1 MSLRPPPAKS
11 PSRRRAIFAVL
22 VLVSGVAGAADRA
35 FLASNSTGSPL
46 GRWVNVGTKNLT
58 IHGTAYTVPC
68 DSSSTGIAW
77 SPHGV
82 SIGTALDF
90 NYGTNDLVWT
100 SITGSN
106 ADTTAAD
113 AQNVAPCGASAGK
126 KCIGVATYDVSSN
139 TLSRYFHPTFDET
152 GATNPDVLGYGVR
165 AVAINKAGGADSPA
179 GSIKSWNTSG
189 SGTAESMASGH
200 TSQLEWVDGRYFV
213 ATAPDK
219 SSCASNSPELQL
231 WDATLTTGTKQ
242 ASIVMPNGT
251 DKPEGVDVVA
261 INSGNRGSCGANADY
276 AVYVSDFCN
285 DNLYVYALDLNG
297 ASSTFT
303 LKRTVNL
310 NTGSSFAGACQPS
323 AVRYYGLSQK
333 AFVVCQIRETI
344 QRIDAADLCAPDT
357 SFESEA
363 DLMFAGST
371 STASCG
377 GTPSISG
384 CSADSNVDCSPH
396 DIDIDND
403 IATGWLFVNLTGANQ
418 SVAVR
423 RSVLTDQ
430 ATFFKQNTNNIVP
443 FEMSLGSTP

>member
-1 MSLRPPPAKS
+1 MSLRPPPKS
-11 PSRRRAIFAVL
+11 PSGRRAIFAVL

-100 SITGSN
+100 SITGTN

-126 KCIGVATYDVSSN
+126 KCTGVATYDVSSN
-139 TLSRYFHPTFDET
+139 ALSRYFHPTFDET

-189 SGTAESMASGH
+189 SGTAESMA
-200 TSQLEWVDGRYFV
+200 
-213 ATAPDK
+213 PDK
-219 SSCASNSPELQL
+219 ASCASNSPELQP

-251 DKPEGVDVVA
+251 DKPE
-261 INSGNRGSCGANADY
+261 
-276 AVYVSDFCN
+276 
-285 DNLYVYALDLNG
+285 
-297 ASSTFT
+297 
-303 LKRTVNL
+303 
-310 NTGSSFAGACQPS
+310 
-323 AVRYYGLSQK
+323 
-333 AFVVCQIRETI
+333 
-344 QRIDAADLCAPDT
+344 
-357 SFESEA
+357 
-363 DLMFAGST
+363 
-371 STASCG
+371 
-377 GTPSISG
+377 
-384 CSADSNVDCSPH
+384 
-396 DIDIDND
+396 
-403 IATGWLFVNLTGANQ
+403 GANQ